1 MLEYSDSLSF
11 PSEPPHIGNWF
22 SSYVHESPVLS
33 SIDDL
38 ECEPG
43 EEKTSEEKF
52 VKSRAFGREICLPSG
67 DHAAPNED
75 KCAIEFLR
83 SSEYPDLSYE
93 PSDVN
98 DSFSSYVP
106 ETPMSDEDGD
116 LSIPG
121 SNNITDLKDNGN
133 SRGFICESIKG
144 KAESFSEDIRQ
155 GTTDGYLSKGLVR
168 CNASVEANCANQV
181 IRSSD
186 YLSPSPEPPDIN
198 DCFDSY
204 VPETQEFDASNDC
217 RAPESNDN
225 ELNDHDG
232 QRWSSSSL
240 GKEEKDVKCT
250 RNGMKEKSA
259 VQLLEGLAKFTSKE
273 NYKNVCQN
281 SPSTDDIA
289 LSSEPPDIK
298 NWFSSYAYETPTLDS
313 GDGFSI
319 LKYEE
324 SEFDI
329 EERSRAGQK
338 ELHNL
343 GSRKAVLFAND
354 SNTYQPS
361 PKRGHD
367 LAGNKNLFSQE
378 NTDKK
383 KMQILD
389 YNSTEDFVTSLDG
402 KSSAEK
408 LDKTFSEM
416 DGLRLSNTNIPSP
429 NKHETPSLIQRW
441 DSAEQNLVLSKD
453 SMKTTDA
460 LLPIYSLNTST
471 VTRQS
476 SQMEPGGRICKEND
490 GNRSADNGFIST
502 RKIRSRKLHDENS
515 LVKPG
520 GVDWSGS
527 LRNETKYR
535 PIYDKDTAARRVF
548 LDTTNIQQ
556 SQPPDGSQI
565 TGKWRCPQKRKPHLG
580 PPLKQLRLEQWI
592 RRV

>member
-1 MLEYSDSLSF
+1 MLEYSDSLSL

-33 SIDDL
+33 SIDEL

-43 EEKTSEEKF
+43 EEKTSEEEKL

-67 DHAAPNED
+67 ENTAPNED
-75 KCAIEFLR
+75 KCAVEFLR
-83 SSEYPDLSYE
+83 SSEYPELSNE

-121 SNNITDLKDNGN
+121 SNKINDLKDHGN
-133 SRGFICESIKG
+133 SRGFSYESIKG
-144 KAESFSEDIRQ
+144 KAESLSEDIRQ
-155 GTTDGYLSKGLVR
+155 GATDGWLSKGFVR

-198 DCFDSY
+198 DCLDSY
-204 VPETQEFDASNDC
+204 VPETQEFDASNDS

-250 RNGMKEKSA
+250 RNGTKEKNA

-273 NYKNVCQN
+273 NYKNASQN

-298 NWFSSYAYETPTLDS
+298 NWFSSYAYESPTLDS
-313 GDGFSI
+313 SDGFSI

-329 EERSRAGQK
+329 EERSRAGQRK
-338 ELHNL
+338 LQNL
-343 GSRKAVLFAND
+343 GSTKAVLFAND
-354 SNTYQPS
+354 NYQPS
-361 PKRGHD
+361 PKR
-367 LAGNKNLFSQE
+367 FSQE

-383 KMQILD
+383 RKQILD
-389 YNSTEDFVTSLDG
+389 HNSTEDFVTSLDG

-408 LDKTFSEM
+408 LDKTLPEE

-441 DSAEQNLVLSKD
+441 DSAEHNLVLSKD
-453 SMKTTDA
+453 SMKTTD
-460 LLPIYSLNTST
+460 SLNTST

-476 SQMEPGGRICKEND
+476 SQMALGGSICKEND
-490 GNRSADNGFIST
+490 RNGSADNGFIST

-520 GVDWSGS
+520 GVDWSAS
-527 LRNETKYR
+527 LRNETKYK
-535 PIYDKDTAARRVF
+535 PTYDKDTAARRVL

-556 SQPPDGSQI
+556 SQPADGSQI
-565 TGKWRCPQKRKPHLG
+565 TGKWKCPQKRKPHLG